1 MTSNEELNVELS
13 EKFLDR
19 CTKEQL
25 LELAESHAI
34 VLTSNKK
41 RKEDLLRAVKSQLIA
56 KGILVIGDET
66 SFGKVLSPCVERDLM
81 SKEKQTQFETER
93 LSFEGTQALKYK
105 EWEKRVQFKKL
116 ELDKSVS
123 MLSLS

>member
-13 EKFLDR
+13 EKCLDR

-34 VLTSNKK
+34 VLTSNDKK

-56 KGILVIGDET
+56 KGILVKGDET

-81 SKEKQTQFETER
+81 SKGKTNT
-93 LSFEGTQALKYK
+93 
-105 EWEKRVQFKKL
+105 V
-116 ELDKSVS
+116 
-123 MLSLS
+123 